1 MIRIIKK
8 KMFSSGNPLP
18 KDHVEVAKRTRARI
32 FEEERKKRI
41 FNPHTRTI
49 GVSNYKYISLYIIM
63 IIKKFV
69 FFILFA
75 IRSTKML
82 LINKFKKRNCYKKKN
97 K

>member
-1 MIRIIKK
+1 
-8 KMFSSGNPLP
+8 MFSFGKPLP

-49 GVSNYKYISLYIIM
+49 GVHISIYYYNH
-63 IIKKFV
+63 KN
-69 FFILFA
+69 FFCFYILFA

-82 LINKFKKRNCYKKKN
+82 LIDKFRKRNYYKKKN